1 MKPKNVPDKH
11 KKPTLIYYGEKKIE
25 AKSLIRIQVKN
36 PNVGNL
42 NVFHVAITSDGNVEI
57 FPAVPSA
64 FKVLDVDDLHP
75 GCDPY

>member
-36 PNVGNL
+36 PNVGKLKCVSCSN
-42 NVFHVAITSDGNVEI
+42 N
-57 FPAVPSA
+57 
-64 FKVLDVDDLHP
+64 KRWQ
-75 GCDPY
+75 C